1 MKHKNTNSEN
11 KLDYDALLQENI
23 KLKKEIKYLKF
34 IEKEYLQDKS
44 YLLPDMSK
52 LETKANLL
60 DL

>member
-1 MKHKNTNSEN
+1 MKHKNSEN

-23 KLKKEIKYLKF
+23 KLKKENKYLKF
-34 IEKEYLQDKS
+34 IEKEYYRDKS

-52 LETKANLL
+52 LDIKANIL